1 MIKLLKRSLNR
12 CEKVRSFGG
21 LNTSLEQ
28 LGNDGSVVKQH
39 AKTTG
44 HDIHPSC
51 ASSLRIGVNTKD
63 KRLFLE

>member
-44 HDIHPSC
+44 HDIHLIVP
-51 ASSLRIGVNTKD
+51 AVWKFF
-63 KRLFLE
+63 KEF

>member
-12 CEKVRSFGG
+12 SEKFWG

-28 LGNDGSVVKQH
+28 LGDGSAVKQH